1 MKVDIE
7 ELKYLFTCLH
17 SEGPPCDMH
26 ARLHEAL
33 NELEELRADN
43 QRQQSVIQSKDH
55 EIGDLKVDRSK
66 YRDMLAR
73 KELEIERL
81 NGIIET
87 MRTET
92 SPFETWFKNH
102 HPETIESITFTLRKK
117 ESN

>member
-7 ELKYLFTCLH
+7 ELKYQFTCLH
-17 SEGPPCDMH
+17 SDGPPCDMH
-26 ARLHEAL
+26 TRLHEAL
-33 NELEELRADN
+33 NELEESRRLIFKLRENNIDGVKERN
-43 QRQQSVIQSKDH
+43 
-55 EIGDLKVDRSK
+55 E

-92 SPFETWFKNH
+92 SPFETWFNNH
-102 HPETIESITFTLRKK
+102 HPETIESITFKLRKK